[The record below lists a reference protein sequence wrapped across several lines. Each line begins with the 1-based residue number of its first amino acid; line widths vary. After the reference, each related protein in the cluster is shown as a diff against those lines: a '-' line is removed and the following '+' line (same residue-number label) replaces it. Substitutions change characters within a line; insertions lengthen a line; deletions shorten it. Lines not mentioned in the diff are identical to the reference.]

1 MTVKQTV
8 GLPLYAWFCVFLAG
22 CANTTPVPVVDR
34 LGAPQGSAPVNAPS
48 KPVAGM
54 YRVKKGDTLY
64 GIALDHGRDY
74 KELAEW
80 NHLDNINL
88 IQVDQLLRV
97 APPEADGTQVAI
109 AKPVASEGVIEV
121 KPASGMAGANV
132 AATEPVKRSP
142 KGGRE
147 AFTADALARVQAE
160 EAAEKSKSS
169 AGAAVKV
176 PATAQAAAPKAAEI
190 PAANGKN
197 EAVTPQGWAWPAA
210 GKLLATFN
218 DGSSKGVDIAG
229 KIGDPVMAA
238 ADGTV
243 SYVGTGLRGYGNL
256 VVLRH
261 DATWLSVYAHNSQIL
276 VKEKQQIKRGQKIA
290 LMGASDAASPRLHFE
305 IRQQGKPVDPQKLLP
320 EK

>member
-1 MTVKQTV
+1 MTLKQTV
-8 GLPLYAWFCVFLAG
+8 GLPLCAWFCIVLTG
-22 CANTTPVPVVDR
+22 CASTTPVPVVDR
-34 LGAPQGSAPVNAPS
+34 LAAPQASAPVNASP
-48 KPVAGM
+48 KLAAGM

-64 GIALDHGRDY
+64 SIALDHGRDY

-80 NHLDNINL
+80 NHLDNVNL

-97 APPEADGTQVAI
+97 ASPEADGSQVAV
-109 AKPVASEGVIEV
+109 AKPVTSEGVIKV
-121 KPASGMAGANV
+121 KPANSTEGKAGEV
-132 AATEPVKRSP
+132 AAAETVKHSP
-142 KGGRE
+142 KGGKE
-147 AFTADALARVQAE
+147 PFTPDALARVQAE
-160 EAAEKSKSS
+160 EAAEKSP
-169 AGAAVKV
+169 AGVVVTKAPV
-176 PATAQAAAPKAAEI
+176 TTQAAAPKAAE
-190 PAANGKN
+190 PQAVESKAA
-197 EAVTPQGWAWPAA
+197 ASRDWVWPAT

-218 DGSSKGVDIAG
+218 DSSSKGVDIAG
-229 KIGDPVMAA
+229 KVGDPVLAA

-276 VKEKQQIKRGQKIA
+276 VKEKQSIKRGQKIA

-320 EK
+320 AK